1 MRNKNQ
7 LLCLFYNDMHSVVG
21 PIAASSSSVLASE
34 FALHWEPNLYPCPAE
49 SLLQVYSAGSVG
61 SVIAANIPSGAG
73 PMPL

>member
-1 MRNKNQ
+1 MRNENQ

-34 FALHWEPNLYPCPAE
+34 FALYQEPNLYPCPAE
-49 SLLQVYSAGSVG
+49 SLLQAYSAGSVW
-61 SVIAANIPSGAG
+61 SAIAANIPSGAG